1 MTKIV
6 SAMAALLPWHRV
18 FTIESAERSRFWVD
32 GRAKNTRRKHSIPDE
47 QDPANT
53 VIQTKGICS
62 ICSPACLSAKISD
75 FSNNHR
81 SKQNHRFRQKSQVL
95 AKSRISVKSQIL
107 AKSRIS
113 VKSQILAKSQIPAVI
128 RDYMLVKGMSR
139 AALPSLS
146 APTGVEISPLI
157 STVEGVMTKI

>member
-1 MTKIV
+1 
-6 SAMAALLPWHRV
+6 MAALLPWHRV

-95 AKSRISVKSQIL
+95 AKSQIS
-107 AKSRIS
+107 A
-113 VKSQILAKSQIPAVI
+113 KSQILAKSQIPAVI

>member
-18 FTIESAERSRFWVD
+18 FTIEPAERSRFWVD

-62 ICSPACLSAKISD
+62 ICSPACCL
-75 FSNNHR
+75 
-81 SKQNHRFRQKSQVL
+81 QKSQISATITDL
-95 AKSRISVKSQIL
+95 SKITDFGKNHKS
-107 AKSRIS
+107 
-113 VKSQILAKSQIPAVI
+113 
-128 RDYMLVKGMSR
+128 
-139 AALPSLS
+139 
-146 APTGVEISPLI
+146 
-157 STVEGVMTKI
+157 